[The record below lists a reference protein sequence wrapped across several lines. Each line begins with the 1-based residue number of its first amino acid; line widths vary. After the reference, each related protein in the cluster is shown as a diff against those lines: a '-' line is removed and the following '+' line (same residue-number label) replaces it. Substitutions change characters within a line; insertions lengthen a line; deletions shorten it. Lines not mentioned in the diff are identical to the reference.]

1 MIINKGS
8 LESAFVVHS
17 HVCEKSYLCPMHF
30 ISEVRYNPNL
40 QCDDKYY
47 RIKESFRDLTGRVR
61 CRIMLNVGFMTPRLS
76 PEEVRDIAACL
87 THMSEHQGEQDLFGG
102 TLSRYNEAVKSRAKE
117 YWIKMVELGKI
128 DSVRKSVDES
138 RYKAARLVDVN
149 TVKHTDARDVGAE
162 WICLQ
167 AIRELEIDR
176 FLAQKGWTEIKVNTA
191 VAHLITRTVYT
202 PSELKSMRIMADNSA
217 VCELVSGSRDW
228 RPGFS
233 DVYKVAPSLYE
244 LKDELE
250 DHLCRRTDNLF
261 NVTNRLVLF
270 DLTNFYFEG
279 RKDGSVKAM
288 FSRSKE
294 KRSDC
299 KLLVLALC
307 INAEGFIRYSSILA
321 GNTSDPDSLPNMI
334 ETLSSKTRV
343 PAASGNRKTL
353 VVVDAGIATEENLD
367 RIKSMGYNYLCVS
380 RRRLTDYE
388 LSDGMKTVTVL
399 DSKRQ
404 AISLREVRREEGG
417 DYYLE
422 VNSPG
427 KALKESSM
435 NRKFRE
441 RFELELAKTRDSLGK
456 PRGKKNYEKVIERV
470 GRAIGKYPSIAKYYV
485 IEYERDENRKENMK
499 GIRWRIA
506 VPENVDKDNGMYFLR
521 TNVDK
526 IDEEA
531 TWDYYNLI
539 REIECTNRQLKTDLN
554 LRPIYH
560 QKDKASDAHL
570 FLGLL
575 SYWIVNTIRH
585 KLKEKGE
592 TCYWTEIVRRMST
605 QKAITTEAT
614 NVMGERVIMRLCSEP
629 TKVAE
634 DIYDK
639 LGYKKM
645 PFRKMRLCST
655 Q

>member
-1 MIINKGS
+1 M
-8 LESAFVVHS
+8 L
-17 HVCEKSYLCPMHF
+17 YLCHMHF
-30 ISEVRYNPNL
+30 ISEIRYNPDL

-61 CRIMLNVGFMTPRLS
+61 CRIMLNVGFMTPRLR

-87 THMSEHQGEQDLFGG
+87 TYMSGHKGEQDMFGG
-102 TLSRYNEAVKSRAKE
+102 VLAKYNETVRSKAKE
-117 YWIKMVELGKI
+117 YWNRMIELGKI
-128 DSVRKSVDES
+128 DSIRKSIEES
-138 RYKAARLVDVN
+138 RCKAERLVDVN
-149 TVKHTDARDVGAE
+149 TIKHTDARDVGAE

-167 AIRELEIDR
+167 AIRKLEIDR
-176 FLAQKGWTEIKVNTA
+176 FLARKGWTEHKIDTA
-191 VAHLITRTVYT
+191 LAHLITRTVYT

-217 VCELVSGSRDW
+217 VCELVSGNNTW
-228 RPGFS
+228 QPGFR

-250 DHLCRRTDNLF
+250 DHLCRRTDSLF
-261 NVTNRLVLF
+261 NVSNRLVLF

-279 RKDGSVKAM
+279 RKDGSAKAK
-288 FSRSKE
+288 FGRSKE

-321 GNTSDPDSLPNMI
+321 GNTADPDSLPNMI
-334 ETLSSKTRV
+334 DTLSSKTRV
-343 PAASGNRKTL
+343 PSGNGSQKTL
-353 VVVDAGIATEENLD
+353 VVIDAGIATEDNLEK
-367 RIKSMGYNYLCVS
+367 IKSKGYNYLCVS

-388 LSDGMKTVTVL
+388 LADDMKTVTVL
-399 DSKRQ
+399 DSRKQ
-404 AISLREVRREEGG
+404 TISLREVKREADG

-422 VNSPG
+422 INSPG

-435 NRKFRE
+435 NRKFKE
-441 RFELELAKTRDSLGK
+441 RFELELAKARESLGK

-485 IEYERDENRKENMK
+485 IEYERDEANKENMK
-499 GIRWRIA
+499 DISWRIA
-506 VPENVDKDNGMYFLR
+506 LPESVDKDNGMYFLR

-526 IDEEA
+526 IDEKT
-531 TWDYYNLI
+531 TWNYYNLI

-575 SYWIVNTIRH
+575 AYWIVNTIRH
-585 KLKEKGE
+585 KLKGHGE

-605 QKAITTEAT
+605 QKAVTTEAT
-614 NVMGERVIMRLCSEP
+614 NALGEKVLMRLCSEP
-629 TKVAE
+629 TKVAG

-639 LGYKKM
+639 LKYKKM
-645 PFRKMRLCST
+645 PFWKIRLCST

>member
-1 MIINKGS
+1 M
-8 LESAFVVHS
+8 L
-17 HVCEKSYLCPMHF
+17 YLCHMHF
-30 ISEVRYNPNL
+30 ISEIRYNPDL

-61 CRIMLNVGFMTPRLS
+61 CRIMLNVGFMTPRLR

-87 THMSEHQGEQDLFGG
+87 TYMSGHKGEQDVFGG
-102 TLSRYNEAVKSRAKE
+102 VLAKYNETVRSKAKE
-117 YWIKMVELGKI
+117 YWNRMIELGKI
-128 DSVRKSVDES
+128 DSIRKSIEES
-138 RYKAARLVDVN
+138 RCKAERLVDVN
-149 TVKHTDARDVGAE
+149 TIKHTDARDVGAE

-176 FLAQKGWTEIKVNTA
+176 FLARKGWTEHKIDTA
-191 VAHLITRTVYT
+191 LAHLITRTVYT

-217 VCELVSGSRDW
+217 VCELVSGNNTW
-228 RPGFS
+228 QPGFR

-250 DHLCRRTDNLF
+250 DHLCRRTDSLF
-261 NVTNRLVLF
+261 NVSNRLVLF

-279 RKDGSVKAM
+279 RKDGSAKAK
-288 FSRSKE
+288 FGRSKE

-321 GNTSDPDSLPNMI
+321 GNTADPDSLPNMI
-334 ETLSSKTRV
+334 DTLSSKTRV
-343 PAASGNRKTL
+343 PSGNGSQKTL
-353 VVVDAGIATEENLD
+353 VVIDAGIATEDNLEK
-367 RIKSMGYNYLCVS
+367 IKSKGYNYLCVS

-388 LSDGMKTVTVL
+388 LADDMKTVTVL
-399 DSKRQ
+399 DSRKQ
-404 AISLREVRREEGG
+404 TISLREVKREADG

-422 VNSPG
+422 INSPG

-435 NRKFRE
+435 NRKFKE
-441 RFELELAKTRDSLGK
+441 RFELELAKARESLGK

-485 IEYERDENRKENMK
+485 IEYERDEANKENMK
-499 GIRWRIA
+499 DISWRIA
-506 VPENVDKDNGMYFLR
+506 LPESVDKDNGMYFLR

-526 IDEEA
+526 IDEKT
-531 TWDYYNLI
+531 TWNYYNLI

-575 SYWIVNTIRH
+575 AYWIVNTIRH
-585 KLKEKGE
+585 KLKGHGE

-605 QKAITTEAT
+605 QKAVTTEAT
-614 NVMGERVIMRLCSEP
+614 NALGEKVQMRLCSEP

-639 LGYKKM
+639 LKYKKM
-645 PFRKMRLCST
+645 PFWKIRLCST

>member
-1 MIINKGS
+1 
-8 LESAFVVHS
+8 
-17 HVCEKSYLCPMHF
+17 MHF
-30 ISEVRYNPNL
+30 ISEIRYNPDL

-61 CRIMLNVGFMTPRLS
+61 CRIMLNVGFMTPRLR

-87 THMSEHQGEQDLFGG
+87 TYMSGHKGEQDVFGG
-102 TLSRYNEAVKSRAKE
+102 VLAKYNETVRSKAKE
-117 YWIKMVELGKI
+117 YWNRMIELGKI
-128 DSVRKSVDES
+128 DSVRKCIEES
-138 RYKAARLVDVN
+138 RCKAERLVDVN
-149 TVKHTDARDVGAE
+149 TIKHTDARDVGAE

-176 FLAQKGWTEIKVNTA
+176 FLARKGWTEHKINTA
-191 VAHLITRTVYT
+191 LAHLITRTVYT

-217 VCELVSGSRDW
+217 VCELVSGSNTW
-228 RPGFS
+228 QPGFH

-250 DHLCRRTDNLF
+250 DHLCRRTDSLF
-261 NVTNRLVLF
+261 NVSNRLVLF

-279 RKDGSVKAM
+279 RKDGSAKAK
-288 FSRSKE
+288 FGRSKE

-321 GNTSDPDSLPNMI
+321 GNTADPDSLPNMI
-334 ETLSSKTRV
+334 DTLSSKTRV
-343 PAASGNRKTL
+343 PSGSGSQKTL
-353 VVVDAGIATEENLD
+353 VVIDAGIATEDNLEK
-367 RIKSMGYNYLCVS
+367 IKSKGYNYLCVS

-388 LSDGMKTVTVL
+388 LADDMKTVTVL
-399 DSKRQ
+399 DSRKQ
-404 AISLREVRREEGG
+404 TISLREVKREADG

-422 VNSPG
+422 INSPG

-435 NRKFRE
+435 NRKFKE
-441 RFELELAKTRDSLGK
+441 RFELELAKARESLGK

-470 GRAIGKYPSIAKYYV
+470 GRAIGKYPSIAKYYA
-485 IEYERDENRKENMK
+485 IEYERDENNKENMK
-499 GIRWRIA
+499 DIKWRIA
-506 VPENVDKDNGMYFLR
+506 LPESVDKDNGVYFLR

-526 IDEEA
+526 IDEKT
-531 TWDYYNLI
+531 TWNYYNLI

-560 QKDKASDAHL
+560 QKDGASDAHL

-575 SYWIVNTIRH
+575 AYWIVNTIRH
-585 KLKEKGE
+585 KLKGHGE

-605 QKAITTEAT
+605 QKAVTTEAT
-614 NVMGERVIMRLCSEP
+614 NALGEKVQMRLCSEP
-629 TKVAE
+629 TKVAG
-634 DIYDK
+634 DIYDRLK
-639 LGYKKM
+639 YKKM
-645 PFRKMRLCST
+645 PFRKIRLCST

>member
-1 MIINKGS
+1 M
-8 LESAFVVHS
+8 L
-17 HVCEKSYLCPMHF
+17 YLCPMHF
-30 ISEVRYNPNL
+30 ISEIRYNPDL

-61 CRIMLNVGFMTPRLS
+61 CRIMLNVGFMTPRLR

-87 THMSEHQGEQDLFGG
+87 TYMSGHKGEQDVFGG
-102 TLSRYNEAVKSRAKE
+102 VLAKYNDTVKSKAKE
-117 YWIKMVELGKI
+117 YWNRMIELGKI
-128 DSVRKSVDES
+128 DSIKKCIEES
-138 RYKAARLVDVN
+138 RCKAERLVDVN
-149 TVKHTDARDVGAE
+149 TIKHTDARDVGAE

-167 AIRELEIDR
+167 AIRELQIDR
-176 FLAQKGWTEIKVNTA
+176 FLARKGWTEHKINTA
-191 VAHLITRTVYT
+191 LAHLITRTVYT

-217 VCELVSGSRDW
+217 VCELVSGNNTW
-228 RPGFS
+228 QPGFR

-250 DHLCRRTDNLF
+250 DHLCRRTDSLF
-261 NVTNRLVLF
+261 NVSNRLVLF

-279 RKDGSVKAM
+279 RKDGSAKAK
-288 FSRSKE
+288 FGRSKE

-321 GNTSDPDSLPNMI
+321 GNTADPDSLPNMI
-334 ETLSSKTRV
+334 DTLSSKTRV
-343 PAASGNRKTL
+343 PSGNGIQKTL
-353 VVVDAGIATEENLD
+353 IVIDAGIATEDNLEK
-367 RIKSMGYNYLCVS
+367 IKSKGYNYLCVS

-388 LSDGMKTVTVL
+388 LADDMKTVTVL
-399 DSKRQ
+399 DSRKQ
-404 AISLREVRREEGG
+404 TISLREVKREADG

-422 VNSPG
+422 INSPG

-435 NRKFRE
+435 NRKFKE
-441 RFELELAKTRDSLGK
+441 RFELELAKARESLGK

-485 IEYERDENRKENMK
+485 IEYERDEANKENMK
-499 GIRWRIA
+499 DISWRIA
-506 VPENVDKDNGMYFLR
+506 QPESVDKDNGVYFLR

-526 IDEEA
+526 IDEKT
-531 TWDYYNLI
+531 TWNYYNLI

-560 QKDKASDAHL
+560 QKDGASDAHL

-575 SYWIVNTIRH
+575 AYWIVNTIRH
-585 KLKEKGE
+585 KLKGHGE

-605 QKAITTEAT
+605 QKAVTTEAT
-614 NVMGERVIMRLCSEP
+614 NALGEKVQMRLCSEP
-629 TKVAE
+629 TKVAG

-639 LGYKKM
+639 LKYRKM
-645 PFRKMRLCST
+645 PFWKIRLCST